1 MSRRARRE
9 WRLPPALQERRLPV
23 VVVGVGLLAFLIGY
37 GLTAIL
43 FFPGGGSEV
52 VTVPDLRGMQEAGA
66 RRELDR
72 QGLELEEGSALV
84 HPEIPAGA
92 VLAQSPLPGQEVA
105 PGSTVRVTLSS
116 GRDRRVVPDVSSL
129 TGDQAL
135 RFLSQ
140 AGFQVAME
148 QRPASR
154 RAGHVLEISPA
165 AGTQVELP
173 AQVRLVVSSGPPRV
187 AVPQLYGL
195 PEPVARQMLEAV
207 GLRLGS
213 VDYDPYSTQPQGE
226 VVYQEPAE
234 GDSLGVGSAVRVT
247 VAGVAPVQRIVPR
260 VPEPG
265 TATEPRQPEGEL
277 RHQDNGNWRR

>member
-1 MSRRARRE
+1 LTRRE
-9 WRLPPALQERRLPV
+9 KRQWRLPSALRERRLLLRI
-23 VVVGVGLLAFLIGY
+23 VGVGVAAFLIGY
-37 GLTAIL
+37 AITAIF
-43 FFPGGGSEV
+43 FFPGGGSDV
-52 VTVPDLRGMQEAGA
+52 VTVPDLRGLAESEA

-72 QGLELEEGSALV
+72 QGLEIERGSTLV

-92 VLAQSPLPGQEVA
+92 VLAQSPLPGQEAA
-105 PGSTVRVTLSS
+105 PGSAVRVTLSA
-116 GRDRRVVPDVSSL
+116 GRDRREVPDVSSL

-140 AGFQVAME
+140 AGFQVVME
-148 QRPASR
+148 QRPAAR

-173 AQVRLVVSSGPPRV
+173 AQVRLVVSAGPPRV
-187 AVPQLYGL
+187 PIPQLVGL
-195 PEPVARQMLEAV
+195 PEPVARQMLESV

-213 VDYDPYSTQPQGE
+213 VDYDPFSSYPLGE

-234 GDSLGVGSAVRVT
+234 GDSLAVGSAVRVT
-247 VAGVAPVQRIVPR
+247 IAGVAPVRQIVPD

-265 TATEPRQPEGEL
+265 AATDPRPPAVEVHNQE
-277 RHQDNGNWRR
+277 NGRWR